1 MIITNPQY
9 RVIWNRQD
17 RFLNLEV
24 LNTRTLNGCSYH
36 QQPVG
41 DGSGATSIYT
51 PTSTHPKYLTA
62 VFGGTVVAKRNEAA
76 TNEQQAG
83 DKEHHPHRILGDLL
97 ALKACESSLQ
107 QHVCLRRI
115 TRHLTNIFKVT
126 SWVCIEHETRRWPGN
141 TLRRGQFVFSSAT
154 AVKV

>member
-1 MIITNPQY
+1 MGVVIISNQWVTAAEPH
-9 RVIWNRQD
+9 
-17 RFLNLEV
+17 RFTHQPRRTP
-24 LNTRTLNGCSYH
+24 NT
-36 QQPVG
+36 
-41 DGSGATSIYT
+41 
-51 PTSTHPKYLTA
+51 TA
-62 VFGGTVVAKRNEAA
+62 VFGGTVVAKCNEAA

-126 SWVCIEHETRRWPGN
+126 SWVCIEHETQR
-141 TLRRGQFVFSSAT
+141 
-154 AVKV
+154 